1 MKPAP
6 LTMGPSS
13 EQACA
18 GVLVTCDWLPVTS
31 SPMWATFTTST
42 IVFIITTRRATITVS
57 CSVYLM
63 QSGQLISQATLRQE
77 WILVWANFFAN
88 RTASD
93 FNSISFI
100 NLHHSIVLCFLVSFF
115 LFSLIVQAVGYVSTM
130 YMFTVVF
137 VITRVY
143 EIRVLWINN

>member
-115 LFSLIVQAVGYVSTM
+115 SVFANSSGCWLRLDYV
-130 YMFTVVF
+130 Y
-137 VITRVY
+137 VY
-143 EIRVLWINN
+143 CCVCYHACLRNPRLMNK